1 MAAASTLVRYQDPL
15 DVRERGAVAGFLAGY
30 AGNTR
35 VSYTTDLRPFAAW
48 CADNRLRLLEVR
60 RPRLEIFA
68 PTMEQDGRTRSTVA
82 RRLSTLCSFYRS
94 CHLEGLL
101 ARNPGRHRPPT
112 KG

>member
-1 MAAASTLVRYQDPL
+1 MAAASTPVRYQDPL

-35 VSYTTDLRPFAAW
+35 VSYTTDLRPYAAW

-60 RPRLEIFA
+60 RAHLEIFA

-82 RRLSTLCSFYRS
+82 
-94 CHLEGLL
+94 
-101 ARNPGRHRPPT
+101 
-112 KG
+112 